1 MRNKENKKKILKVLG
16 LIGLFILVFSLSYA
30 LFRITLTGKKKTKIT
45 TANFKLELLDKDNHS
60 IEKNSN
66 NAYEYEINI
75 EKAVPEED
83 EEGLKREGFI
93 FKLKNSGNVPVKYTI
108 YLDDVELETG
118 EERLLDQYVKY
129 SLIKNDN
136 EKEPSLLNDLTD
148 RKLDTGVI
156 NKGEINEYEL
166 KLWVDY
172 NAGNEAMNKV
182 FDTKLRVVG
191 EQYVSK
197 IKMPTG
203 TFAGTLQQQ
212 GIVSSITKVKNGFD
226 SEIEEDG
233 LYEYTDSEGTVTYV
247 YRGIDVNNYVTFAGS
262 TWRVLRIQEDGT
274 VKLIKEDALN
284 FPSDRVGAYYAVYT
298 GVEYNN
304 NFSSDDDSKYEG
316 SNIKAYVEEW
326 YNAEMSDY
334 DNKIVTNAY
343 CSDRTEDHN
352 SAMYQM
358 MGGKYST
365 LYGIYNRLN
374 VGNWDGQRK
383 PTGEQIAAM
392 SFNPSI
398 SCRSVDK
405 VIAKVAL
412 ITADEYI
419 IAGGGAE
426 SEQSNYLVKDYA
438 YWTMSPMGF
447 YGSARAYNVIHDCGI
462 IINNFVHF
470 GYAVRPVIT
479 LKANTT
485 VSSGNGKHDTPYV
498 IN

>member
-30 LFRITLTGKKKTKIT
+30 LFRITLTGKKKTRIT
-45 TANFKLELLDKDNHS
+45 TANFKLELLDKNNNS

-66 NAYEYEINI
+66 NEYEYEINI

-83 EEGLKREGFI
+83 ESGESNEGFI

-129 SLIKNDN
+129 KLIKNDN
-136 EKEPSLLNDLTD
+136 IEEPALLSTLTD

-156 NKGEINEYEL
+156 NNGITNEYEL
-166 KLWVDY
+166 HIWVDY
-172 NAGNEAMNKV
+172 NAGIEASNKV
-182 FDTKLRVVG
+182 FNTKLRVVG

-197 IKMPTG
+197 MNITPG
-203 TFAGTLQQQ
+203 TFADTLQQQ
-212 GIVSSITKVKNGFD
+212 GIVSSLTKVRNGFD
-226 SEIEEDG
+226 SENETDG
-233 LYEYTDSEGTVTYV
+233 LYEYTDSEGTVTYI
-247 YRGIDVNNYVTFAGS
+247 YRGIDVNNYVSFAGS

-304 NFSSDDDSKYEG
+304 NFSSDDDIKYEG

-352 SAMYQM
+352 SVMYQI
-358 MGGKYST
+358 MGLDKM
-365 LYGIYNRLN
+365 YGIYNRLD
-374 VGNWDGQRK
+374 VEDWDGQSE
-383 PTGEQIAAM
+383 PDFS
-392 SFNPSI
+392 SFSWTPSI
-398 SCRSVDK
+398 SCRNDDK
-405 VIAKVAL
+405 VNVKVAL
-412 ITADEYI
+412 ITADEYTL
-419 IAGGGAE
+419 AGGGAGE
-426 SEQSNYLVKDYA
+426 VSNYLVKEYTC
-438 YWTMSPMGF
+438 WTMSPASFAGI
-447 YGSARAYNVIHDCGI
+447 SNVFTTD
-462 IINNFVHF
+462 NNGNIGNYHTR
-470 GYAVRPVIT
+470 YDHAVRPVIT

-485 VSSGNGKHDTPYV
+485 VASGNGKHDTPYV